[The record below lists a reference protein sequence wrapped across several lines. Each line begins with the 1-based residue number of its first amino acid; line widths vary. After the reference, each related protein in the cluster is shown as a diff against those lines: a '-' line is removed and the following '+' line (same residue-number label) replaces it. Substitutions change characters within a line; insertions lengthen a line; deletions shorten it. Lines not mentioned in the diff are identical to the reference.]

1 MTFHFVSDLAELTK
15 GSYGIFEPP
24 AENPYYSGEHP
35 ALCVVPALSYDR
47 LGHRIGYGGGYYDR
61 FLSSFTG
68 ETCGFVYEEFF
79 APALPHEPHD
89 VAVSYI
95 ITEKEVL
102 RAERKEDRDAL
113 CVP

>member
-1 MTFHFVSDLAELTK
+1 MTFHFVSDLSELTT
-15 GSYGIFEPP
+15 GNYGIPEPP
-24 AENPYYSGEHP
+24 AENPCYSGES

-61 FLSSFTG
+61 FLSTFTG
-68 ETCGFVYEEFF
+68 ESCGFVYRELL
-79 APALPHEPHD
+79 APALPREPHD
-89 VAVSYI
+89 MAVSYI

-102 RAERKEDRDAL
+102 RAERKEQLDAL